1 MKHLT
6 LALLLGAA
14 LSAQSADTV
23 DSHVAAANA
32 LNAAAPTALINLCE
46 PAQAS
51 RAGGAARRGG
61 QPPAGEKPG
70 APQRSAQQAP
80 ATPDRSLWAREP
92 MKVFDNLYYVGER
105 EYSSWAVTTSAGIII
120 IDPIYDYSVEEQV
133 VGGLKKLGLDP
144 AQIKYVVVSH
154 AHRDHAGGAWY
165 LQERFGARVLLT
177 AQDWDMLDRN
187 TQKWPKP
194 KRDMVVTDRQQL
206 TLGDTTLT
214 FVHTFG
220 HTPGT
225 MSTLLPVK
233 DNGKPHTAALW
244 GGTGFNFTI
253 TPERP
258 ASHWF
263 DAYIASARGF
273 REAAAKAGADVFL
286 SNHPSWDG
294 SNDKMARLAKR
305 AAGEPHP
312 YVIGAK
318 SVQSYFTIAEH
329 CAQAGKLRVAAGT
342 AQ

>member
-1 MKHLT
+1 MKQCVF
-6 LALLLGAA
+6 ALLLGAVI
-14 LSAQSADTV
+14 SAQSADTIE
-23 DSHVAAANA
+23 SHVAAAQA
-32 LNAAAPTALINLCE
+32 LNATSPTALISLCTPE
-46 PAQAS
+46 QAS
-51 RAGGAARRGG
+51 RAAPPPRRGG
-61 QPPAGEKPG
+61 QPGAALQPAGP
-70 APQRSAQQAP
+70 
-80 ATPDRSLWAREP
+80 PDRSRWAREP

-144 AQIKYVVVSH
+144 TQIKYVVVSH

-177 AQDWDMLDRN
+177 APDWDMLERN
-187 TQKWPKP
+187 KQSWPKP
-194 KRDMVVTDRQQL
+194 KHDMVVADRQQL

-225 MSTLLPVK
+225 MSTLVPVK
-233 DNGKPHTAALW
+233 DNGKPHVAALW

-253 TPERP
+253 TPQQP

-263 DAYIASARGF
+263 DAYITSAQRF
-273 REAAAKAGADVFL
+273 REAAAKVGADVFL

-294 SNDKMARLAKR
+294 SDEKMAKLAKR

-318 SVQSYFTIAEH
+318 NVQNYFTIAEH
-329 CAQAGKLRVAAGT
+329 CAQAGRLRAAQT
-342 AQ
+342 K

>member
-1 MKHLT
+1 MKQIT
-6 LALLLGAA
+6 FALLLGAT
-14 LSAQSADTV
+14 LTAQSADTIE
-23 DSHVAAANA
+23 SHVAAANA
-32 LNAAAPTALINLCE
+32 LNAATPTVLNTLCE
-46 PAQAS
+46 PAQAA
-51 RAGGAARRGG
+51 RATPARRGG
-61 QPPAGEKPG
+61 QPPAAG
-70 APQRSAQQAP
+70 AAAQPARGQQAAP
-80 ATPDRSLWAREP
+80 ATPDRSRWAREP
-92 MKVFDNLYYVGER
+92 LKVFDNLYYVGER
-105 EYSSWAVTTSAGIII
+105 EYSAWAVTTPAGIII

-144 AQIKYVVVSH
+144 SQIKYVVVSH

-177 AQDWDMLDRN
+177 APDWEMLERN
-187 TQKWPKP
+187 KQNWPKP
-194 KRDMVVTDRQQL
+194 KRDMVVTDGQQL
-206 TLGDTTLT
+206 TLGGTTLT

-225 MSTLLPVK
+225 MSTIVPVT
-233 DNGKPHTAALW
+233 DRGQRHVAALW

-263 DAYIASARGF
+263 DAYIASARRF

-294 SNDKMARLAKR
+294 SNDKMTRLTAR
-305 AAGEPHP
+305 AAADPHP

-318 SVQSYFTIAEH
+318 AVQNYFTIAEH
-329 CAQAGKLRVAAGT
+329 CAQAGKLRAA
-342 AQ
+342 QPK

>member
-6 LALLLGAA
+6 LAVLLGAS
-14 LSAQSADTV
+14 LSAQAADTIE
-23 DSHVAAANA
+23 SHVAAAQA
-32 LNAAAPTALINLCE
+32 LNAASPTALVNLCTPE
-46 PAQAS
+46 S
-51 RAGGAARRGG
+51 AARATPQPQRGG
-61 QPPAGEKPG
+61 QPGAAPQPAGP
-70 APQRSAQQAP
+70 
-80 ATPDRSLWAREP
+80 PDRSRWAREP

-177 AQDWDMLDRN
+177 AADWDLLDRN

-206 TLGDTTLT
+206 TMGDTTLT

-225 MSTLLPVK
+225 MSTILPVK
-233 DNGKPHTAALW
+233 DNGTPHVAALW

-258 ASHWF
+258 ALHWF
-263 DAYIASARGF
+263 DAYIASAQRF

-294 SNDKMARLAKR
+294 SNDKMAKLATRKP
-305 AAGEPHP
+305 GEPHP

-318 SVQSYFTIAEH
+318 SVQSYFNIAEH
-329 CAQAGKLRVAAGT
+329 CARAGKLRAAK
-342 AQ
+342 